1 VRALRPAALPPPP
14 SPRCPLSPFS
24 RTLLTTATLTR
35 SQVLHIDR
43 NGYYGGEAASLN
55 LNQVCCCVSWRRGV
69 GSFTFSPSTPPPPTN
84 PLTHPSIHKK
94 KKHAQQFFERFH
106 PATPSPPPTLGPAR
120 DYNIDLVPKFI
131 MGGGKLTQTLVR
143 TGVTRYLEFKAVDGA
158 FVLNRGRVERVP
170 ATDMEALRS
179 PLMGLFEKRRAR
191 SFFIYVQDYRLD
203 DPRTHAGRDLARMPM
218 GALYAEF
225 GLDPAT
231 VDFIGHGLALHTDD
245 AYLNKPALETV
256 TRIQLYNDSLHRFA
270 GTRSPYIY
278 PLYGLGELPQAFA
291 RLAAVHGGTYM
302 LGQAGAEVVW
312 EDGKAVGVTT
322 ENGTAR
328 APLVVGD
335 PSYFPGRTSLAS
347 RVVRAACIL
356 AHPIP
361 GTADAASTQVILP
374 QKQTGRRHDIYVFCC
389 SAAHCVSPKGKW
401 LAFVSTTVET
411 DSPEA
416 ELAPG
421 LALLGAIEEQAVWVT
436 DVRVPD
442 DDGKASRAFI
452 SRGYDATSH
461 FESTI
466 DDVLDLYTRITGKE
480 LDLEA
485 RPGGG
490 EGGEEGGSAQA

>member
-1 VRALRPAALPPPP
+1 
-14 SPRCPLSPFS
+14 
-24 RTLLTTATLTR
+24 
-35 SQVLHIDR
+35 
-43 NGYYGGEAASLN
+43 
-55 LNQVCCCVSWRRGV
+55 
-69 GSFTFSPSTPPPPTN
+69 
-84 PLTHPSIHKK
+84 
-94 KKHAQQFFERFH
+94 
-106 PATPSPPPTLGPAR
+106 
-120 DYNIDLVPKFI
+120 

-191 SFFIYVQDYRLD
+191 SFFIYVQDWRAD
-203 DPRTHAGRDLARMPM
+203 DPRTHAGRDLARLPM

-245 AYLNKPALETV
+245 AYLNSPAADTV
-256 TRIQLYNDSLHRFA
+256 ARIQLYNDSLHRFA

-302 LGQAGAEVVW
+302 LGQADAEVVW
-312 EDGKAVGVTT
+312 EEEEGSGKKRAVGVRTAA
-322 ENGTAR
+322 GTAH
-328 APLVVGD
+328 APLVIGD
-335 PSYFPGRTSLAS
+335 PSYFPGRTTLSS

-356 AHPIP
+356 SHPIP
-361 GTADAASTQVILP
+361 GTAEAGSTQLILP
-374 QKQTGRRHDIYVFCC
+374 QKQTGRANDIYVFCC

-411 DSPEA
+411 ASPEA

-421 LALLGAIEEQAVWVT
+421 LALLGAVDAQAVWVS
-436 DVRVPD
+436 DVHAPL
-442 DDGKASRAFI
+442 DDGSVSRAFC
-452 SRGYDATSH
+452 SRGYDPTSH

-466 DDVLDLYTRITGKE
+466 DDVLGLYQRITGNE
-480 LDLEA
+480 LDLSA
-485 RPGGG
+485 PPPGGA
-490 EGGEEGGSAQA
+490 EGGGAGAE

>member
-1 VRALRPAALPPPP
+1 M
-14 SPRCPLSPFS
+14 
-24 RTLLTTATLTR
+24 
-35 SQVLHIDR
+35 HI
-43 NGYYGGEAASLN
+43 
-55 LNQVCCCVSWRRGV
+55 
-69 GSFTFSPSTPPPPTN
+69 
-84 PLTHPSIHKK
+84 
-94 KKHAQQFFERFH
+94 QFFERFH
-106 PATPSPPPTLGPAR
+106 PGSPTPPPPALGPPR

-191 SFFIYVQDYRLD
+191 AFFIYVQDYRAD
-203 DPRTHAGRDLARMPM
+203 DPRTHAGRDLARLPM

-245 AYLNKPALETV
+245 AYLNGPAADTV
-256 TRIQLYNDSLHRFA
+256 SRIQLYNDSLHRFA

-302 LGQAGAEVVW
+302 LGQAGAGVVW
-312 EDGKAVGVTT
+312 GEDGRAAGVTT
-322 ENGTAR
+322 EHGTAR

-335 PSYFPGRTSLAS
+335 PSYFPDRTKLTA

-361 GTADAASTQVILP
+361 GTVDAASTQIILP
-374 QKQTGRRHDIYVFCC
+374 QKQTGRHNDIYVFCC
-389 SAAHCVSPKGKW
+389 SSAHCVAPKGKW

-411 DSPEA
+411 DAPEA

-436 DVRVPD
+436 DVRSPT
-442 DDGKASRAFI
+442 DDGSTSRAFI

-466 DDVLDLYTRITGKE
+466 DDVLDMYTRITGKE
-480 LDLEA
+480 LDLTA
-485 RPGGG
+485 RPP
-490 EGGEEGGSAQA
+490 GEEEGQAAE